1 MVKTSIDHELS
12 LSLLGWYDREKR
24 DLPWRNTRDPWLILL
39 SEVILQQTQVSRG
52 MLYWERISE
61 RFPTV
66 KSLARSD
73 VDELLLLWQGA
84 GYYSRARRLHA
95 LAVIV
100 SMDVADGG
108 YGGNI
113 PSEYEELVKLP
124 GIGPYTAA
132 AVASIAF
139 QTPVPVVDGNVK
151 RVASRFLADP
161 NPSPKA
167 IRTWGQSLLHR
178 GRPGDSNQAL
188 MELGALV
195 CRPRKPKCE
204 SCPLSIRCLGQE
216 NAESLPERKKNMKKI
231 ERIDALVM
239 VDPSG
244 LPFLTK
250 RASNARFGGLWG
262 PPMGD
267 VDTED
272 KEKIGEISHQL
283 SHRDLRVTVWKGTC
297 SKGIDPRCVPISNLD
312 IKILSMVLGP

>member
-1 MVKTSIDHELS
+1 
-12 LSLLGWYDREKR
+12 
-24 DLPWRNTRDPWLILL
+24 
-39 SEVILQQTQVSRG
+39 
-52 MLYWERISE
+52 
-61 RFPTV
+61 
-66 KSLARSD
+66 
-73 VDELLLLWQGA
+73 
-84 GYYSRARRLHA
+84 
-95 LAVIV
+95 
-100 SMDVADGG
+100 
-108 YGGNI
+108 
-113 PSEYEELVKLP
+113 
-124 GIGPYTAA
+124 
-132 AVASIAF
+132 
-139 QTPVPVVDGNVK
+139 
-151 RVASRFLADP
+151 
-161 NPSPKA
+161 
-167 IRTWGQSLLHR
+167 
-178 GRPGDSNQAL
+178 

-216 NAESLPERKKNMKKI
+216 NAESFPERKKNMKKI

-250 RASNARFGGLWG
+250 RASNVRFGGLWG

-297 SKGIDPRCVPISNLD
+297 SKGIDPKSVPISNLD